1 KTSSALKYVICNADE
16 GDPGAFMNRS
26 LLEGDPHSML
36 EGLTIAGYAVG
47 AKRGFVYVRAEY
59 PLAVERVQKA
69 IQASR
74 ERGLLGKN
82 IFQTDFDFDI
92 EICLGAGAFV
102 CGEETALLQSIEGQ
116 RGMPRPRPPFP
127 AEKGLW
133 GHPTTINNV
142 ETL

>member
-1 KTSSALKYVICNADE
+1 
-16 GDPGAFMNRS
+16 MNRS

-74 ERGLLGKN
+74 ERGLLGNEYFPEEASILILKSVWELVLLCAAKRLHSCN
-82 IFQTDFDFDI
+82 PSKANAG
-92 EICLGAGAFV
+92 CLD
-102 CGEETALLQSIEGQ
+102 Q
-116 RGMPRPRPPFP
+116 RPPFP

-133 GHPTTINNV
+133 GQPTTINNV
-142 ETL
+142 ETLAWVPLIIRHGWEWFSCNWN